1 VARAEQEQEIG
12 TPENGAVEDPTAVGA
27 PIEAGAD
34 QVERLLA
41 ELNPPQREAVTHG
54 EGPLLVLA
62 GAGSGKTRVL
72 THRIAWLLATG
83 QARPNEIL
91 AITFTNKAAEEMRE
105 RVSSLVGG
113 VSRRMWVM
121 TFHAACARLLRIEAE
136 RLGYTSRFTIYD
148 EADSLRM
155 LKRCL
160 EELEVDTKR
169 YPPRAVRARISDSK
183 NELIDAEAYQEAGG
197 GPFEEMVGQAYR
209 LYERRMLESN
219 AMDFD
224 DLLMRTVNVLELFED
239 VRRRYRERFRWVL
252 VDEYQDTNHAQYR
265 LLQLL
270 CGEDGNLTV
279 VGDDS
284 QAIYGF
290 RGADVRNILEFEQDF
305 HEAAVVKLEQNY
317 RSTQTILSAANAV
330 ISHNRSV
337 REKNLWTDLGEGEK
351 ITISELEDE
360 HAEARYVAGEI
371 EGLVGEGELDRE
383 QIAVFYRTNAHS
395 RVLEDILVRYELPYQ
410 VIGGTKFYE
419 RAEIKDAIAYLNLL
433 VNPADEVSFSR
444 VINSPRR
451 GIGDT
456 SQGRLRAHAN
466 TTGRTIW
473 EVAREP
479 ESVPGLGAAAIKSV
493 GLFVELIEGLRAEL
507 AAGPVAELLGALL
520 ERSGYLDT
528 LRAERTIEAE
538 GRVENLEELVGVAG
552 EFDANREVEGE
563 SELAPLE
570 EFLQAISLYTDQDDL
585 DRDESKV
592 TLMTL
597 HNAKGLEYDAVFI
610 IGLEEGVFPHSRSL
624 EEGNEEEERRLCY
637 VGITRAKQRLWLTHA
652 RSRRLFGGR
661 DTAFPSRF
669 LSEIPDEL
677 AEREGTEEQALTGWS
692 LGRQGAAAPGPL
704 SSFATGDDVV
714 HASFG
719 EGVVTSVEPGGV
731 IVVRF
736 AGEGVE
742 RKLMADYAPLRKA
755 S

>member
-1 VARAEQEQEIG
+1 
-12 TPENGAVEDPTAVGA
+12 
-27 PIEAGAD
+27 
-34 QVERLLA
+34 
-41 ELNPPQREAVTHG
+41 
-54 EGPLLVLA
+54 
-62 GAGSGKTRVL
+62 
-72 THRIAWLLATG
+72 
-83 QARPNEIL
+83 
-91 AITFTNKAAEEMRE
+91 
-105 RVSSLVGG
+105 
-113 VSRRMWVM
+113 M

-169 YPPRAVRARISDSK
+169 YPPRAVRARISDAK
-183 NELIDAEAYQEAGG
+183 NQLIDAETYQEAGG

-290 RGADVRNILEFEQDF
+290 RGADVRNILEFEDDF
-305 HEAAVVKLEQNY
+305 PEAAVVKLEQNY

-337 REKNLWTDLGEGEK
+337 REKHLWTDLGEGEK
-351 ITISELEDE
+351 ITVAELEDE

-419 RAEIKDAIAYLNLL
+419 RAEIKDAVAYLNLL

-493 GLFVELIEGLRAEL
+493 GLFVELIEGLRAEF
-507 AAGPVAELLGALL
+507 AAGPVA
-520 ERSGYLDT
+520 
-528 LRAERTIEAE
+528 RAA
-538 GRVENLEELVGVAG
+538 A
-552 EFDANREVEGE
+552 
-563 SELAPLE
+563 APCSSAR
-570 EFLQAISLYTDQDDL
+570 AIST
-585 DRDESKV
+585 RSAPSGRSRPRGGSR
-592 TLMTL
+592 T
-597 HNAKGLEYDAVFI
+597 
-610 IGLEEGVFPHSRSL
+610 SRSWS
-624 EEGNEEEERRLCY
+624 GWR
-637 VGITRAKQRLWLTHA
+637 GSSTPTA
-652 RSRRLFGGR
+652 RSRGSPSWRRWRSSCRRSRSTPTRTTSTGR
-661 DTAFPSRF
+661 RARSP
-669 LSEIPDEL
+669 
-677 AEREGTEEQALTGWS
+677 
-692 LGRQGAAAPGPL
+692 
-704 SSFATGDDVV
+704 
-714 HASFG
+714 
-719 EGVVTSVEPGGV
+719 
-731 IVVRF
+731 
-736 AGEGVE
+736 
-742 RKLMADYAPLRKA
+742 
-755 S
+755 